1 MINSPYHL
9 PVMLDEVM
17 GHFRGM
23 ESGTIIDG
31 TLGGGGHAEAF
42 LSSFPGINVIGLDK
56 DPEAIMFSR
65 NRLAPFGERVKL
77 INTGFEDIPEQVEAN
92 EVSDLAGVILDL
104 GLSSHQI
111 NVPARGFSFMKDGT
125 LDMRFNPE
133 NKLTAEYVVNNYPE
147 EKLSDIFFRYGEE
160 RNSRRIA
167 CAIVMERK
175 KNPIK
180 TTSDLAATV
189 ERAGGYHVKTRARIF
204 QALRIEVN
212 DELSALQKSLEKVPP
227 LLRRGGL
234 FAVISYHSLEDRMVK
249 TTFRSRENGL
259 KRLHKKVIRPSLT
272 ETLNNPRSRSALLRV
287 AEKE

>member
-1 MINSPYHL
+1 MTNSPYHL

-17 GHFRGM
+17 GYFRGM

-42 LSSFPGINVIGLDK
+42 LSSFPGINIIGLDK
-56 DPEAIMFSR
+56 DPDAIMFSQ
-65 NRLAPFGERVKL
+65 NRLAPFGKRVKL
-77 INTGFEDIPEQVEAN
+77 INTGFENIPEQIKAN
-92 EVSDLAGVILDL
+92 NVSDLAGVILDL

-111 NVPARGFSFMKDGT
+111 NVPARGFSFMKDGA

-133 NKLTAEYVVNNYPE
+133 NKLTAESVVNNYPE
-147 EKLSDIFFRYGEE
+147 ERLSDIFFKYGEE
-160 RNSRRIA
+160 RNARRIA
-167 CAIVMERK
+167 GAIVMERK
-175 KNPIK
+175 RNPIK
-180 TTSDLAATV
+180 TTSELAATV
-189 ERAGGYHVKTRARIF
+189 ERGGGYHVKTRARIF

-212 DELSALQKSLEKVPP
+212 EELSALQTALDKVPP
-227 LLRRGGL
+227 LLRSGGL
-234 FAVISYHSLEDRMVK
+234 FTVISYHSLEDRMVK

-259 KRLHKKVIRPSLT
+259 KRLHKKVIRPSIA